1 MPHVTVEYSSNLED
15 VVNVRE
21 LVDGLHQTMIDSGL
35 FDIAAIRTR
44 ALPRHVYRIADGNPD
59 NIFLQVI
66 ARVRPGRTVED
77 RKKLGNSLLATA
89 RVALDAMPAPRP
101 VAVGVEIHELD
112 PDMLFRHITI
122 K

>member
-35 FDIAAIRTR
+35 FDIPAIRTR

-66 ARVRPGRTVED
+66 ARIRPGRTVED
-77 RKKLGNSLLATA
+77 RKKLGNALLATA
-89 RVALDAMPAPRP
+89 KAPLDALPAPRP
-101 VAVGVEIHELD
+101 VAIGIEIHELD
-112 PDMLFRHITI
+112 PEMLFRHITI